1 MSKDITIFNNEL
13 FGSVRTMMIN
23 DNPWFVGKDIAE
35 ALGYKDANK
44 AVKDHVDKE
53 DLKACS
59 RKAYADLAPS
69 LWTNKNDFSDKIF
82 INESGVYALI
92 FGAKNPEA

>member
-1 MSKDITIFNNEL
+1 MNNNITIFNNEL
-13 FGSVRTMMIN
+13 FGSVRTMMID

-53 DLKACS
+53 DLKA
-59 RKAYADLAPS
+59 
-69 LWTNKNDFSDKIF
+69 
-82 INESGVYALI
+82 
-92 FGAKNPEA
+92 